1 LDLAKAWAAFLA
13 TLIRTRL
20 RAALFAKERQRK
32 GLSMT
37 QLAVDSGLSQP
48 SVSYFERNLRNP
60 NLTTLL
66 RISDALG
73 VDLGKVSQQAVKD
86 VRDASSIVGPAA
98 LG

>member
-1 LDLAKAWAAFLA
+1 MPKNDDHEK
-13 TLIRTRL
+13 ICVRVS
-20 RAALFAKERQRK
+20 ALLAKERQRR

-37 QLAVDSGLSQP
+37 QLASNSGLSQP

-73 VDLGKVSQQAVKD
+73 VDLGRLIQRAVKD
-86 VRDASSIVGPAA
+86 IRAGRH
-98 LG
+98 

>member
-1 LDLAKAWAAFLA
+1 VRKANDHER
-13 TLIRTRL
+13 ICVRV
-20 RAALFAKERQRK
+20 AALLAKERQRK

-37 QLAVDSGLSQP
+37 QLATDSGLSQP

-73 VDLGKVSQQAVKD
+73 VNLGNLIHQAVKD
-86 VRDASSIVGPAA
+86 IRGARS
-98 LG
+98 